1 MLQNLGTIT
10 GLANSGGCKGE
21 QIFGIIL
28 NGEIARRLHELGQC
42 GAALIR
48 NIARRC
54 QILHQ
59 LQRNLMRGIRLGAG
73 ARVAVK
79 QQQVNSI

>member
-10 GLANSGGCKGE
+10 GLTNSGSRKGE
-21 QIFGIIL
+21 QVLGVVL
-28 NGEIARRLHELGQC
+28 NGEIAGRLHELGQR

-48 NIARRC
+48 NITRRC

-59 LQRNLMRGIRLGAG
+59 LQRNLMRGIRFGAG